1 MRKAEQDG
9 NVEMDN
15 ENNGIENKREELRAW
30 MEKISKK

>member
-1 MRKAEQDG
+1 MRKAEQYG

-15 ENNGIENKREELRAW
+15 EIEIKREELRAW